1 MSCSALLRPLV
12 SQQHLLI
19 TSVLLRQLI
28 HTAAPALSPSAVS
41 RHRASAA
48 PLLDTV
54 WRPGQQPGRGGC
66 RRWAGGSPAAFPTV
80 PSPVERMFE
89 NRKWLH
95 RPNVAEGVLSPRGGL
110 AVTLSTTWIRRCSST
125 APARPSEFW

>member
-1 MSCSALLRPLV
+1 MLSLDCTGVSCSALLRSLV

-19 TSVLLRQLI
+19 TSVLLRQFI

-54 WRPGQQPGRGGC
+54 SRPGQQPGRGGC

-80 PSPVERMFE
+80 PFPVERMFE
-89 NRKWLH
+89 NRKWLK
-95 RPNVAEGVLSPRGGL
+95 RSNVAEGVLS
-110 AVTLSTTWIRRCSST
+110 CS
-125 APARPSEFW
+125 